1 MTATTV
7 ERTRSLLAE
16 GEALMS
22 GAPVRDPLADH
33 LITLA
38 AAARVY
44 RINRLATRRQPK
56 RERRIVRTNVH
67 LHRRPKH
74 TMTMTGV
81 LARKGASSV
90 SEDPSRAA
98 WLAQARAYSREADPV
113 LARLLVVVG
122 ETASRGQVGGQGSP
136 PMPVPSHGPVLE
148 QTGAARRRGNR
159 PRP

>member
-74 TMTMTGV
+74 TMTMTG
-81 LARKGASSV
+81 LPAGGG
-90 SEDPSRAA
+90 SEF
-98 WLAQARAYSREADPV
+98 
-113 LARLLVVVG
+113 G
-122 ETASRGQVGGQGSP
+122 ERGSQPCCMAVAGTCLP
-136 PMPVPSHGPVLE
+136 
-148 QTGAARRRGNR
+148 A
-159 PRP
+159 PR